1 MLRTTASLLSGFQK
15 WKLRRI
21 EDYPVL
27 DEGLLPVPGGHQ
39 VFFKASGNRRG
50 TPFLF
55 IHGGPGAGST
65 DRDQL
70 YFNASRDLVV
80 RFDQRGCGQSV
91 PYAGLENNNTWAL
104 VDDMEVIRK
113 RLGIE
118 RWILFSGSWGT
129 TLAKAYYIKHPDRV
143 ISTVLRGDYCG
154 SHDEIVWA
162 YQSGLDRLYPEFWQD
177 YIAPVAPA
185 ERGDL
190 VAAYYRLLTSENTQV
205 RLAAAKAWSIWE
217 ARTGTLE
224 VDPELVAKFAADD
237 FAVAIARIECH
248 YFKNDSFLR
257 EGELTE
263 GIRSMKQHVFCTLVN
278 GDYDMVTPNRMAYQT
293 HKAWPG
299 SERIVVPKAG
309 HSATEP
315 GIRGALVEAVD
326 RHAALSLATNK

>member
-1 MLRTTASLLSGFQK
+1 
-15 WKLRRI
+15 
-21 EDYPVL
+21 VL

-50 TPFLF
+50 IPFLF

-91 PYAGLENNNTWAL
+91 PYAGLENNDTWAL

-118 RWILFSGSWGT
+118 RWILFGGSWGT
-129 TLAKAYYIKHPDRV
+129 TLAKAYYLK
-143 ISTVLRGDYCG
+143 
-154 SHDEIVWA
+154 
-162 YQSGLDRLYPEFWQD
+162 
-177 YIAPVAPA
+177 
-185 ERGDL
+185 
-190 VAAYYRLLTSENTQV
+190 
-205 RLAAAKAWSIWE
+205 
-217 ARTGTLE
+217 
-224 VDPELVAKFAADD
+224 
-237 FAVAIARIECH
+237 
-248 YFKNDSFLR
+248 
-257 EGELTE
+257 
-263 GIRSMKQHVFCTLVN
+263 
-278 GDYDMVTPNRMAYQT
+278 

-299 SERIVVPKAG
+299 SQRIVVPKAG

-326 RHAALSLATNK
+326 RHAALWLATHQ